1 MHWLVVIPYYFFS
14 AVLCFLVL
22 ALAARILRLRVG
34 ANLLATAAVL
44 LAVVAV
50 AVSLTAGW
58 VDLADLTLWR
68 LLSLAAVSFVA
79 AALDALLRPILPL
92 PADADLAAL

>member
-34 ANLLATAAVL
+34 ANLLATAAVVL
-44 LAVVAV
+44 GVAAAAVPLA
-50 AVSLTAGW
+50 AGW
-58 VDLADLTLWR
+58 VDVAGLTLWR
-68 LLSLAAVSFVA
+68 LLGLAAVSFAA
-79 AALDALLRPILPL
+79 AALDALLRGILPL
-92 PADADLAAL
+92 PADRDLAAL